1 MLGNLPVFIAFT
13 QIALGNGLIDLSTNN
28 VFGKPGILRELRA
41 RRGFQQPETVH
52 KELKRF
58 IRFFHIMLTL
68 KVTAFHIPARVAGF
82 GGSQNASVRE
92 GDLAVR
98 AAADAEVV
106 AKAPVVEIML
116 TLEAWL
122 SIGGRLVLL
131 IAGGA
136 QQLMPLLE
144 NIP

>member
-1 MLGNLPVFIAFT
+1 M
-13 QIALGNGLIDLSTNN
+13 
-28 VFGKPGILRELRA
+28 
-41 RRGFQQPETVH
+41 
-52 KELKRF
+52 
-58 IRFFHIMLTL
+58 
-68 KVTAFHIPARVAGF
+68 
-82 GGSQNASVRE
+82 
-92 GDLAVR
+92 R

>member
-1 MLGNLPVFIAFT
+1 M
-13 QIALGNGLIDLSTNN
+13 
-28 VFGKPGILRELRA
+28 
-41 RRGFQQPETVH
+41 
-52 KELKRF
+52 
-58 IRFFHIMLTL
+58 
-68 KVTAFHIPARVAGF
+68 
-82 GGSQNASVRE
+82 
-92 GDLAVR
+92 R

-116 TLEAWL
+116 TLEARL